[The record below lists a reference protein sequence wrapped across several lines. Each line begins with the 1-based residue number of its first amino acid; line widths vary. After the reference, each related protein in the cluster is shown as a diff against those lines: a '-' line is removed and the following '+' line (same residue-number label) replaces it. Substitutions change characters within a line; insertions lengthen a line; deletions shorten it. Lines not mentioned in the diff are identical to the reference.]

1 MVAQG
6 GPKEEAGVIRAMR
19 RVCGVGRWVA
29 MILLVVGSEGC
40 SMPLKPFPTLDV
52 TPSLP
57 SFDAVGVRDLIPDG
71 LSIQTE
77 GASDYRNETRQEE
90 KTPARPPDRTIDQL
104 MAVAVVPALCS
115 EDTLAPEICTEESP
129 VVSASSVPSEAAP
142 PVLAQ
147 VPAIQVEGPG
157 ELFRGPEPVQEE
169 PYDPF
174 QKEDEAGG
182 AIEEYDPW
190 EPFNQA
196 MFTFNRKLD
205 EYVVKPVATVYD
217 KVMPDPLELGFR
229 NAFHNIR
236 FAPRFFNNLFQG
248 KFKGAGIEAGSFLVN
263 STLGVAGF
271 FNFSK
276 NVLEWDTPDE
286 DTGQTLGVFGAKPGP
301 YLVLP
306 FLGSFTLRDGIG
318 FVGDLALDPF
328 NWLVMPFTNINGA
341 PQLMTN
347 ESTVTFAQLG
357 TRAGYMVNERA
368 INIETTFEGV
378 EASVVDLYGAV
389 RNAYLQKRAKAIRK

>member
-1 MVAQG
+1 MRDG
-6 GPKEEAGVIRAMR
+6 RRGPGKKEAGVIRAMR
-19 RVCGVGRWVA
+19 GVCGVGRWVA

-40 SMPLKPFPTLDV
+40 STPLKPIPTLDV

-77 GASDYRNETRQEE
+77 GASDDRNETRQEK

-104 MAVAVVPALCS
+104 MATAVVPALCS

-129 VVSASSVPSEAAP
+129 AVSASSAPGAAAP

-147 VPAIQVEGPG
+147 APTILAEGPG
-157 ELFRGPEPVQEE
+157 ELFRGPEPMQDE

-174 QKEDEAGG
+174 QKEDGGG
-182 AIEEYDPW
+182 AVDEYDPW
-190 EPFNQA
+190 EPFNKV
-196 MFTFNRKLD
+196 MFSFNRKVD
-205 EYVVKPVATVYD
+205 EYVLKPVATVYD

-248 KFKGAGIEAGSFLVN
+248 KFKGAGIEAGSFLAN

-276 NVLEWDTPDE
+276 NVLGWDTPDE
-286 DTGQTLGVFGAKPGP
+286 DTGQT
-301 YLVLP
+301 
-306 FLGSFTLRDGIG
+306 
-318 FVGDLALDPF
+318 
-328 NWLVMPFTNINGA
+328 
-341 PQLMTN
+341 
-347 ESTVTFAQLG
+347 
-357 TRAGYMVNERA
+357 
-368 INIETTFEGV
+368 
-378 EASVVDLYGAV
+378 
-389 RNAYLQKRAKAIRK
+389 